1 MSENKKSHGIV
12 RLNSDGE
19 VVCFCPYDDYLRN
32 RCACRDRF
40 DCPEAMVEFTVIPGT
55 RPSEQD
61 LAPLRK
67 AERTIKKVTK
77 NINSIK
83 KGISRLERDMRKFPI
98 K

>member
-1 MSENKKSHGIV
+1 M
-12 RLNSDGE
+12 
-19 VVCFCPYDDYLRN
+19 CFCTYDAYLRN
-32 RCACRDRF
+32 RCVCRDKF
-40 DCPEAMVEFTVIPGT
+40 DCPEAMVEVTVIPGT